1 MLTKT
6 TNLKRML
13 VQFIAET
20 LAVRQVLKLL
30 SWQDVGRGKN
40 WRGRESASHFFF
52 WSSVLLY
59 LEFPIIYLRVLYYK
73 EFLTGLL
80 TFFSFF
86 MPFQSI
92 IHTAILVIFLKRI
105 NGTDWFSLLKVLLR
119 FTIACYV
126 YSKPSCHT
134 HHLLWFGTYFPSISC
149 ALYPQPSCISLILR
163 MPVHWIVARLQW
175 KTTYRLLNNSQYY
188 WTLTILQGAKDW
200 AESLCVFS
208 HLIFIQPCEV

>member
-1 MLTKT
+1 
-6 TNLKRML
+6 
-13 VQFIAET
+13 
-20 LAVRQVLKLL
+20 
-30 SWQDVGRGKN
+30 
-40 WRGRESASHFFF
+40 
-52 WSSVLLY
+52 
-59 LEFPIIYLRVLYYK
+59 
-73 EFLTGLL
+73 
-80 TFFSFF
+80 

-175 KTTYRLLNNSQYY
+175 ETTYRLLNNSQYY

-208 HLIFIQPCEV
+208 HLIFIQPCEVKILFIYILHSVNEETDFERSANLPKVTPIARNGVVILSSQLPNWCFYRFYCCLAQCLVYNSAWLNIH